1 MKPPN
6 KSRYEVYY
14 LTNEVWTMLSSQEIA
29 KEFEKDN
36 GWNRFIDY
44 SSYVNVVKYNQ
55 KPATLTDRKNKAP
68 FVQCKS

>member
-1 MKPPN
+1 
-6 KSRYEVYY
+6 
-14 LTNEVWTMLSSQEIA
+14 MLSSQEIA